1 MKLVIANSH
10 IFRKLAPAL
19 LFAFLVGP
27 FLNPAEPVKAQTRK
41 NAKSF
46 EGKWVWQNF
55 LSKSDQAF
63 VPKGFDPKKDPYE
76 ELTLE
81 ITQKGDKLSGEFFSA
96 MHYAARTDEGS
107 FIAVVKG
114 STAEFEAQSGHGA
127 TVTVRLTLERGQLI
141 WRIMKV
147 DSSKGDYWLPKKV
160 RLRRINTHR
169 LSS

>member
-1 MKLVIANSH
+1 MQLVIANSH

-19 LFAFLVGP
+19 LFAFLVCP

-55 LSKSDQAF
+55 LSKSDPYV
-63 VPKGFDPKKDPYE
+63 VPEGFDRNKDPFE
-76 ELTLE
+76 MLTLE
-81 ITQKGDKLSGEFFSA
+81 ITQKGDKLSGEYNSA
-96 MHYAARTDEGS
+96 IHFAGRTDEGP

-114 STAEFEAQSGHGA
+114 STAEFEIESGHGA
-127 TVTVRLTLERGQLI
+127 TVTVRLTLERGQLS

-160 RLRRINTHR
+160 RLRRIKTHR